1 LAKIRNYGIS
11 QKAAID
17 VNSVASIRVL
27 AGAQASIYGARSQL
41 VKVFNKEIL

>member
-1 LAKIRNYGIS
+1 MTFG

-27 AGAQASIYGARSQL
+27 AGAQASIYGARSQWSSGYYH
-41 VKVFNKEIL
+41 EIV